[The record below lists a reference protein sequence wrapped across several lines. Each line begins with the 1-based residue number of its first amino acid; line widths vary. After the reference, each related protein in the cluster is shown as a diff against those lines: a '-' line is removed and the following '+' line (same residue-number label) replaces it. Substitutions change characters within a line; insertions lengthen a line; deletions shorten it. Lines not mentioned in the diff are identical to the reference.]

1 MQLEA
6 PQSLVAKGHNQSCQ
20 RPFEP
25 VKRSKSDLLKPFKRF
40 FRQVQKV
47 LKRFSKGFF
56 MSIYFKLGK
65 YSSVCCI

>member
-25 VKRSKSDLLKPFKRF
+25 VKRSRSDLLKPFKRF
-40 FRQVQKV
+40 FSKG
-47 LKRFSKGFF
+47 SKGFEKVF
-56 MSIYFKLGK
+56 ERLFISIYLKLGK
-65 YSSVCCI
+65 